1 MGYLYL
7 SGKGVTRDYREAF
20 RWYSAVPWER
30 MTGCGNGG
38 GLVRRQLGLMYR
50 DGLGVEAN
58 AALAEKYL
66 EGNPGVCK

>member
-1 MGYLYL
+1 
-7 SGKGVTRDYREAF
+7 
-20 RWYSAVPWER
+20 VPWER